1 MRKNKRC
8 VRFFLGTVAG
18 SVGAVSWQPF
28 SYASDIAEPWLPTG
42 PFVSHSLL
50 GSSSL
55 SSQSSP
61 HGDILSYKS
70 PSLRASIDYG
80 FSVTQ
85 SASALSQAPVKS
97 IAASTLSSYSHLPL
111 NTTQDAN
118 LLDADGLDEDE
129 TILFEADEISRDSED
144 GPVTAAGNV
153 RAYFGDRYLT
163 AEKLI
168 YYPDTNIVI
177 ADGQVSITDANRQTI
192 FAERVELSGDLRD
205 GIAENFSALLDENAR
220 VAADSAVREQGAR
233 TKLNKVVYTACDVC
247 DDDGEQSTP
256 TWRIKSL
263 RVTRDEERKV
273 IRFRHAFLELK
284 GIPVFYTPF
293 IQAPDPSVERQ
304 SGFLTPIIGTS
315 SRLSSFVEV
324 PYYFAVSN
332 NQDFTFFPKFTVSD
346 GTLWQGEWRRAG
358 RDSFHVW
365 AGGVIDFDRPE
376 QCFGTFLFDE
386 DGNCRDAAGLLRDE
400 NTGAVIGPSPGDP
413 GIPVDA
419 PGVRWYYFGRGFQNI
434 TDNWRIGYDIER
446 VSDDAFLRL
455 YDVRRRGDLRLEFDR
470 SRTNRLRSN
479 INTAWS
485 NGGTSFSADSY
496 LFQGLRATDDS
507 SLTPYVAPLL
517 NLRHDFNWKP
527 AGGDLAVNANFAS
540 LQRTGGTDT
549 RRITTQAFWN
559 REHITRGGHRFNAF
573 AELRGDAFFYQ
584 DLDEGTEILPNGID
598 LSTNVTRD
606 PTTDVVGRFSPTAGI
621 EWSYP
626 LSRQVGSARLILEP
640 RVQLAASLDNRNDAE
655 ILNEDSQSIEFDYSG
670 LFDYNKSTG
679 FDAVEDGQRLNA
691 GVFGSISWTNGI
703 DLEAAIGQQFRIQD
717 TDAFAFAD
725 GLGEERSDIV
735 GELNLRF
742 GNRFALENR
751 FRLDENRLREDG
763 TRSPSFQRIES
774 ALRFNVWR
782 LNGNVRY
789 TRLED
794 ENTILGV
801 QSEEEIN
808 ALARLKLTKNWSVG
822 AAWREDLRP
831 DPIGLFDDVG
841 LPLFDPMGA
850 RVTIPGEGTIRQDFL
865 LGYRDECSTF
875 EIVVRR
881 DRTRDVGLVPDTSV
895 IVRFTLRSLTSA
907 GIGEPVRR

>member
-1 MRKNKRC
+1 M
-8 VRFFLGTVAG
+8 
-18 SVGAVSWQPF
+18 
-28 SYASDIAEPWLPTG
+28 
-42 PFVSHSLL
+42 
-50 GSSSL
+50 
-55 SSQSSP
+55 
-61 HGDILSYKS
+61 
-70 PSLRASIDYG
+70 
-80 FSVTQ
+80 
-85 SASALSQAPVKS
+85 
-97 IAASTLSSYSHLPL
+97 
-111 NTTQDAN
+111 
-118 LLDADGLDEDE
+118 
-129 TILFEADEISRDSED
+129 
-144 GPVTAAGNV
+144 
-153 RAYFGDRYLT
+153 
-163 AEKLI
+163 
-168 YYPDTNIVI
+168 
-177 ADGQVSITDANRQTI
+177 
-192 FAERVELSGDLRD
+192 
-205 GIAENFSALLDENAR
+205 
-220 VAADSAVREQGAR
+220 
-233 TKLNKVVYTACDVC
+233 
-247 DDDGEQSTP
+247 
-256 TWRIKSL
+256 
-263 RVTRDEERKV
+263 
-273 IRFRHAFLELK
+273 
-284 GIPVFYTPF
+284 
-293 IQAPDPSVERQ
+293 
-304 SGFLTPIIGTS
+304 
-315 SRLSSFVEV
+315 
-324 PYYFAVSN
+324 
-332 NQDFTFFPKFTVSD
+332 
-346 GTLWQGEWRRAG
+346 
-358 RDSFHVW
+358 
-365 AGGVIDFDRPE
+365 
-376 QCFGTFLFDE
+376 
-386 DGNCRDAAGLLRDE
+386 
-400 NTGAVIGPSPGDP
+400 
-413 GIPVDA
+413 
-419 PGVRWYYFGRGFQNI
+419 
-434 TDNWRIGYDIER
+434 
-446 VSDDAFLRL
+446 
-455 YDVRRRGDLRLEFDR
+455 
-470 SRTNRLRSN
+470 
-479 INTAWS
+479 
-485 NGGTSFSADSY
+485 
-496 LFQGLRATDDS
+496 
-507 SLTPYVAPLL
+507 
-517 NLRHDFNWKP
+517 
-527 AGGDLAVNANFAS
+527 
-540 LQRTGGTDT
+540 
-549 RRITTQAFWN
+549 
-559 REHITRGGHRFNAF
+559 
-573 AELRGDAFFYQ
+573 
-584 DLDEGTEILPNGID
+584 
-598 LSTNVTRD
+598 
-606 PTTDVVGRFSPTAGI
+606 GRFSPTAGI

-640 RVQLAASLDNRNDAE
+640 RVQLAVSLDNRNDAE

-751 FRLDENRLREDG
+751 FRLDENRIREDG